1 MHFQNITLQQL
12 ASEYFKEQLDDIMSF
27 AEYKSYKEEMGF
39 KVMEENKEMVNH
51 PSHYNREN
59 AMECIEEMKMIFG
72 LEATANFCM
81 LSAYKYRYRAGQKGD
96 AMEDL
101 RKSDWYINE
110 YANIKKE
117 LESKSVSLPL
127 HSYTINT

>member
-1 MHFQNITLQQL
+1 MYFQNITLQQL

-39 KVMEENKEMVNH
+39 KVVAENKEMVNH

-72 LEATANFCM
+72 LQVTADFCM

>member
-39 KVMEENKEMVNH
+39 NVVEENKEMVNH

-72 LEATANFCM
+72 LQVTADFCM